1 MRIVFKILLFPVV
14 LVLSMLVWFCRAMC
28 WFSSGVLSLASF
40 VFFALGIL
48 ALFEKDYFN
57 VGVGIITAWLL
68 SPFGLPLAAEWII
81 DRVEN
86 VKDTIA
92 AM

>member
-14 LVLSMLVWFCRAMC
+14 FVLSMLVWFCHAM
-28 WFSSGVLSLASF
+28 
-40 VFFALGIL
+40 
-48 ALFEKDYFN
+48 FEKDYFN

-86 VKDTIA
+86 VKDAIA
-92 AM
+92 AI

>member
-14 LVLSMLVWFCRAMC
+14 FVLSMLVWFCRAIC
-28 WFSSGVLSLASF
+28 WFSSGVLSLTSF
-40 VFFALGIL
+40 VFFALGIV
-48 ALFEKDYFN
+48 ALFEQDYFN

-86 VKDTIA
+86 VKDAIA
-92 AM
+92 AI

>member
-14 LVLSMLVWFCRAMC
+14 FVLSMLVWFCRAMC

-40 VFFALGIL
+40 VFFVLGIV

-68 SPFGLPLAAEWII
+68 SRCRQDLCAKLFAGSG
-81 DRVEN
+81 
-86 VKDTIA
+86 
-92 AM
+92 

>member
-1 MRIVFKILLFPVV
+1 MRIVFKILLVPVV
-14 LVLSMLVWFCRAMC
+14 FVLSMLVWFCRAMC

-57 VGVGIITAWLL
+57 VGVGIIPHGC
-68 SPFGLPLAAEWII
+68 SVPLACRWL
-81 DRVEN
+81 RSGSL
-86 VKDTIA
+86 TG
-92 AM
+92 

>member
-1 MRIVFKILLFPVV
+1 MKSVFKILLFPVV
-14 LVLSMLVWFCRAMC
+14 FVLSMLVWFCRAMC
-28 WFSSGVLSLASF
+28 WFSSGVLSLVSF

-86 VKDTIA
+86 VKDAIA
-92 AM
+92 AI

>member
-14 LVLSMLVWFCRAMC
+14 FVLSMLVWFCRAIC
-28 WFSSGVLSLASF
+28 WFSSGVLSLTS
-40 VFFALGIL
+40 
-48 ALFEKDYFN
+48 
-57 VGVGIITAWLL
+57 WLL

-86 VKDTIA
+86 VKDAIA
-92 AM
+92 AI

>member
-1 MRIVFKILLFPVV
+1 MRIVFKILLFPAVF
-14 LVLSMLVWFCRAMC
+14 VLSMLVWFCRAMC

-68 SPFGLPLAAEWII
+68 SPFGLPLVAEWII

-86 VKDTIA
+86 VKDAIA
-92 AM
+92 AI